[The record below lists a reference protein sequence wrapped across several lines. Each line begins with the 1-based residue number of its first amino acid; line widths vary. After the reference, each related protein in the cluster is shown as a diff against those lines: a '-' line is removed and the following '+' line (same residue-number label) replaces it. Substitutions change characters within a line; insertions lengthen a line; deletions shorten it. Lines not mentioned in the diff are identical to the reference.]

1 MRQEKKRSLRRE
13 LQVRFVLLATLAAAV
28 LLSVVVGVA
37 LLRSYGQ
44 IVKKADHL
52 LEVLWGDND
61 SPELGDARYF
71 TVDFSPAEH
80 RVSADL
86 THTELLREKSAVDM
100 GRQVLKA
107 EKTQGFL
114 EDYRYAVLRQ
124 NDGIHILFLSRK
136 LPLEAFRDTKR
147 VLLGTSV
154 LGLLAA
160 AAVLSLLS
168 GRVVAPL
175 MEASEKQKEF
185 ITSASHALKTPVAV
199 ILGDAQLLQMEY
211 GGNEWLLDI
220 EKQAKCLAEMT
231 KALVTLSRCEEGTRQ
246 GSFLEFPISDVA
258 QDVADSF
265 QSMAAN
271 RALGFEVNV
280 FPNLGYCGDEKALR
294 EMMTILLD
302 NAFRYC
308 PNGGNVTFTLEKKH
322 RGLSLIVEN
331 TAENIRQEELSH
343 FTDRFYRGSTS
354 GSTPGSGL
362 GLAIAQSIA
371 QRHRGRLTVS
381 TPDGQKIR
389 ICVTL

>member
-1 MRQEKKRSLRRE
+1 MRRERKRSLRRE
-13 LQVRFVLLATLAAAV
+13 LQIRFVLLATLAAAI
-28 LLSVVVGVA
+28 LLSMVVGVA

-52 LEVLWGDND
+52 LEVLQGDKD

-71 TVDFSPAEH
+71 TVDLSPEEH
-80 RVSADL
+80 RASADL
-86 THTELLREKSAVDM
+86 THTGLMREKSAVDM
-100 GRQVLKA
+100 GHQVLKA
-107 EKTQGFL
+107 GKTQGFL
-114 EDYRYAVLRQ
+114 EGYRYTVLRRA
-124 NDGIHILFLSRK
+124 DGIHILFLSRK
-136 LPLEAFRDTKR
+136 LPLEAFRDTRR
-147 VLLGTSV
+147 VLLTVSL

-160 AAVLSLLS
+160 AAVLALLS

-175 MEASEKQKEF
+175 VEADEKQKEF
-185 ITSASHALKTPVAV
+185 TTSASHALKTPVAV

-211 GGNEWLLDI
+211 EGNEWLIDI
-220 EKQAKCLAEMT
+220 EKQAKRLTEMT
-231 KALVTLSRCEEGTRQ
+231 QSLVTLSRCDEGVRK

-265 QSMAAN
+265 QSLAEN
-271 RALGFEVNV
+271 RALSFEVNV

-294 EMMTILLD
+294 EMLTILLD

-308 PNGGNVTFTLEKKH
+308 PDGGNVAFTLEKKH
-322 RGLSLIVEN
+322 RGLSLTVEN

-343 FTDRFYRGSTS
+343 FTDRFYRGSTA

-362 GLAIAQSIA
+362 GLAIAQSIV
-371 QRHRGRLTVS
+371 QRHRGKLTVS
-381 TPDGQKIR
+381 APDKQKIR

>member
-1 MRQEKKRSLRRE
+1 MRRERKRSLRRE
-13 LQVRFVLLATLAAAV
+13 LQIRFVLLATLAAAI
-28 LLSVVVGVA
+28 LLSMVVGVA
-37 LLRSYGQ
+37 LLRSYSQ

-52 LEVLWGDND
+52 LEVLQGDKD

-71 TVDFSPAEH
+71 TVDLFPEAH
-80 RVSADL
+80 RASADL
-86 THTELLREKSAVDM
+86 THTGLMREKSAVDM

-107 EKTQGFL
+107 GKTQGFL
-114 EDYRYAVLRQ
+114 EGYRYTVLRRA
-124 NDGIHILFLSRK
+124 DGIHILFLSRK

-147 VLLGTSV
+147 VLLTVSL

-160 AAVLSLLS
+160 AAVLALLS

-175 MEASEKQKEF
+175 VEADEKQKEF
-185 ITSASHALKTPVAV
+185 TTSASHALKTPVAV

-211 GGNEWLLDI
+211 EGNEWLIDI
-220 EKQAKCLAEMT
+220 EKQAKRLTEIT
-231 KALVTLSRCEEGTRQ
+231 QSLVTLSRCDEGVRQ

-265 QSMAAN
+265 RSLAEN
-271 RALGFEVNV
+271 RALSFEVNV

-294 EMMTILLD
+294 EMLTILLD

-308 PNGGNVTFTLEKKH
+308 PDGGNVAFTLEKKH
-322 RGLSLIVEN
+322 RGLSLTVEN

-343 FTDRFYRGSTS
+343 FTDRFYRGSTA

-371 QRHRGRLTVS
+371 QRHRGKLTVS
-381 TPDGQKIR
+381 APDKQKIR